1 MQELFA
7 KEIPV
12 AFAIDWKQSSDGN
25 LSDAIQEKVE
35 SSGRN
40 LPRLFSCTSVAS
52 FWLVPARSLGRL
64 LGIWT
69 LAMILHECLLEQADS
84 WRGSPLRSQ
93 VCGFAPFRHF
103 RRACLFSVLSSLSVK
118 RMTCLKRRAVPL
130 LQRCFERRN
139 KRACSIY
146 CYSTRWV
153 LDGAIFPWST
163 DHVYLFIGFVFIMR
177 SIAWNF
183 GRWRLETV
191 QHTWRRSW
199 RSFHCQSK
207 CSGWSLIDFDRTFS
221 RFGTALGRL
230 GYT

>member
-40 LPRLFSCTSVAS
+40 LPRFSCSSTAS
-52 FWLVPARSLGRL
+52 FLSQQGREESGHL
-64 LGIWT
+64 QWFC
-69 LAMILHECLLEQADS
+69 MSVCLSKLIHDGEAA
-84 WRGSPLRSQ
+84 WE
-93 VCGFAPFRHF
+93 
-103 RRACLFSVLSSLSVK
+103 SSLSEVK
-118 RMTCLKRRAVPL
+118 FVAFAGPVCSPISHRWVWSEWRASNSSL
-130 LQRCFERRN
+130 CH
-139 KRACSIY
+139 
-146 CYSTRWV
+146 CYRSVSKGAANGHVLDTATSWV

-163 DHVYLFIGFVFIMR
+163 DHIYIFIFVHWICFMMLC
-177 SIAWNF
+177 IAWNF